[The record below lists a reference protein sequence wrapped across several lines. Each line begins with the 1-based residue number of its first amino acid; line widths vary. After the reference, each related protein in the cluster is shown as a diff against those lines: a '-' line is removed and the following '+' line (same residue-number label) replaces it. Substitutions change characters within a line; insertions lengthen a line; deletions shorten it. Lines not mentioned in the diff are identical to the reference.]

1 MNPIIFLLIDMLNF
15 LEDIF
20 FIWFV
25 TYCALLVGNVL
36 VCGPCCTYQ
45 FSILIYDIYA
55 LLYWKLIELVC
66 SIWWNFIKVEGLM
79 RILDSPS
86 ENLSKFEIVLI
97 SLLQHFVNVF
107 VFCWSFQAKWYPWF
121 FRVFVLEVM
130 PWGKVC
136 NEFCEVRCDNNFS
149 LASCDEITH
158 NFLLLYVMK
167 SLGGLFI

>member
-1 MNPIIFLLIDMLNF
+1 VNYIFGNANALCGGDCAYLLGLLAFQWNDLFWLVLMTNLLTEKLGHYGCTDMNPIIFLLIDMLNF

-55 LLYWKLIELVC
+55 LLDWKLIELVC

-107 VFCWSFQAKWYPWF
+107 VFWWSF
-121 FRVFVLEVM
+121 
-130 PWGKVC
+130 
-136 NEFCEVRCDNNFS
+136 
-149 LASCDEITH
+149 
-158 NFLLLYVMK
+158 
-167 SLGGLFI
+167 

>member
-45 FSILIYDIYA
+45 FSILIYDIYT
-55 LLYWKLIELVC
+55 LLYRKLIELVC
-66 SIWWNFIKVEGLM
+66 SIWWNFIKVKGLM

-86 ENLSKFEIVLI
+86 EILSKFEIVLI

-107 VFCWSFQAKWYPWF
+107 C
-121 FRVFVLEVM
+121 
-130 PWGKVC
+130 
-136 NEFCEVRCDNNFS
+136 
-149 LASCDEITH
+149 
-158 NFLLLYVMK
+158 FLLIIPGQMISVIFQSICSWGNALR
-167 SLGGLFI
+167 